1 MNSFKN
7 KIGLI
12 VIFVSI
18 YCGVSAQNF
27 LRYKVIK
34 GDTVPVCD
42 LSAVTVGGID
52 YSKSPK
58 FRTKRQSYKYR
69 KMTRYVK
76 KVYPYAQLA
85 SQKLI
90 ECEAEIKKNPESRK
104 KAMKKMEK
112 ALRKKYG
119 KAMKSLTVTQGKIL
133 FLLIDRQTGFTTF
146 ELVQE
151 LRGNFNASMY
161 QGLAILFGHSLKLN
175 YEPRGK
181 HWMIEDIARKIE
193 LGIL

>member
-1 MNSFKN
+1 MNRFVN
-7 KIGLI
+7 KIVFFI
-12 VIFVSI
+12 VFLLLYS
-18 YCGVSAQNF
+18 GASAQSY
-27 LRYKVIK
+27 LRYKVID
-34 GDTVPVCD
+34 GDTIAVCD
-42 LSAVTVGGID
+42 LSVVTVGGRD
-52 YSKSPK
+52 YSKPPK
-58 FRTKRQSYKYR
+58 FRSKRQSYKYR

-90 ECEAEIKKNPESRK
+90 ACEAEIQRNPESRK
-104 KAMKKMEK
+104 KAMKKVEK

-133 FLLIDRQTGFTTF
+133 LLLIDRQTGFTTF

-181 HWMIEDIARKIE
+181 HWMIEDIVRKIE

>member
-1 MNSFKN
+1 MNRFKN
-7 KIGLI
+7 KIVFVVVFILI
-12 VIFVSI
+12 YS
-18 YCGVSAQNF
+18 GASAQSY
-27 LRYKVIK
+27 LRYKIID
-34 GDTVPVCD
+34 GDTVAVCD
-42 LSAVTVGGID
+42 LSAVTVGGKD
-52 YSKSPK
+52 YSKPPK
-58 FRTKRQSYKYR
+58 FKSRRQSYKYR

-90 ECEAEIKKNPESRK
+90 ACEAEIQRNPESRK
-104 KAMKKMEK
+104 KAMKKVEK

-133 FLLIDRQTGFTTF
+133 LLLIDRQTGFTTF

-181 HWMIEDIARKIE
+181 HWMIEDIVRKIE